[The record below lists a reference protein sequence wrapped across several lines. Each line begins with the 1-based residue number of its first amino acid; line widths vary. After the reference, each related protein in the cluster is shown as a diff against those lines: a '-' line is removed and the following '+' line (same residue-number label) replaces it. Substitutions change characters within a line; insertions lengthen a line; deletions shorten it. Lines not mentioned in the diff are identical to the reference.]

1 MAVRLLIAAALFLAS
16 AASAHAELVKLD
28 PAQPERS
35 AGLARAAGGTALAP
49 EIGIWRVPHSAV
61 GRLRRAGVIQVSRRE
76 AVLTP
81 ASAAR
86 ATDPFVSLQWWRP
99 VIGADAV
106 DPPGPG
112 VPVTVVDSGLDV
124 THPEFAGRPNTQLLN
139 RQSTVER
146 DEDHG
151 TEVSSVVAAPN
162 NGIGVVGV
170 YPDAQL
176 RVWDASPYG
185 ALLEGSAIQGIREA
199 AIRGPGVINLSFGG
213 DEDDPLLRDAVM
225 FAVRSGS
232 LVVAA
237 AGNGGSEGSPLE
249 YPAAYPHVLSVG
261 ATNESGN
268 VAAFSTIGPTVD
280 LVAPGVRIYVAE
292 PLSFPSSSGYDFAP
306 GTSFSAP
313 MVAGAA
319 AWVWTVRP
327 DLDNTQLFELMR
339 RSARDIGRPGFDI
352 TSGYGLL
359 DIPAAL
365 AFRTPAGDPLEPNE
379 QPVEIEPKRLF
390 TDGMSPLT
398 RPGHLTTSL
407 RAHVDRNEDP
417 LDLYRM
423 WAPPS
428 TTVRV
433 QALGSVV
440 LRILQRSTTPEKK
453 APLAIGKRGSVSYRN
468 PDKTGGFVYLE
479 VRPANGTR
487 EAQYNLSLT
496 AARR

>member
-1 MAVRLLIAAALFLAS
+1 
-16 AASAHAELVKLD
+16 
-28 PAQPERS
+28 
-35 AGLARAAGGTALAP
+35 
-49 EIGIWRVPHSAV
+49 
-61 GRLRRAGVIQVSRRE
+61 
-76 AVLTP
+76 
-81 ASAAR
+81 
-86 ATDPFVSLQWWRP
+86 
-99 VIGADAV
+99 
-106 DPPGPG
+106 
-112 VPVTVVDSGLDV
+112 
-124 THPEFAGRPNTQLLN
+124 
-139 RQSTVER
+139 
-146 DEDHG
+146 
-151 TEVSSVVAAPN
+151 
-162 NGIGVVGV
+162 
-170 YPDAQL
+170 
-176 RVWDASPYG
+176 
-185 ALLEGSAIQGIREA
+185 
-199 AIRGPGVINLSFGG
+199 
-213 DEDDPLLRDAVM
+213 M

-365 AFRTPAGDPLEPNE
+365 AFRTPAGDPQEPNE

>member
-1 MAVRLLIAAALFLAS
+1 MAVGLLIAAALFLA
-16 AASAHAELVKLD
+16 AAAPAQAELVRLD
-28 PAQPERS
+28 PLQARKGAE
-35 AGLARAAGGTALAP
+35 LARAAGGTALAP
-49 EIGIWRVPHSAV
+49 EIGIWRVPDAAV
-61 GRLRRAGVIQVSRRE
+61 PGLRRAGVIQISRPE
-76 AVLTP
+76 AVFRSTSSLW
-81 ASAAR
+81 

-99 VIGADAV
+99 VIGADVVA
-106 DPPGPG
+106 PPGPG

-124 THPEFAGRPNTQLLN
+124 THPEFANRPNTELLN
-139 RQSTVER
+139 RQSTAEG

-162 NGIGVVGV
+162 NGLGVVGV
-170 YPDAQL
+170 YPDAML
-176 RVWDASPYG
+176 RVWDASPFG

-213 DEDDPLLRDAVM
+213 DENDPLLQAAVM

-237 AGNGGSEGSPLE
+237 AGNGGGEGSPPE

-268 VAAFSTIGPTVD
+268 VAAFSTIGPTLD

-292 PLSFPSSSGYDFAP
+292 PLSFPGSTGYDFAP
-306 GTSFSAP
+306 GTSFAAP

-319 AWVWTVRP
+319 AWVWTERP

-339 RSARDIGRPGFDI
+339 RSATDIGRPGFDL

-365 AFRTPAGDPLEPNE
+365 SYRTPFDDPQEPNE
-379 QPVEIEPKRLF
+379 QPSEIEPKRLF
-390 TDGMSPLT
+390 SDGMAPLT
-398 RPGHLTTSL
+398 APGHLTSSL

-417 LDLYRM
+417 LDLYRI
-423 WAPPS
+423 WTPPRL
-428 TTVRV
+428 TVRV
-433 QALGSVV
+433 RAVGSVA
-440 LRILQRSTTPEKK
+440 LRILPRSATPETK
-453 APLAIGKRGSVSYRN
+453 APLAVGKHGVVAYRN
-468 PDKTGGFVYLE
+468 AGKSGEYVYLE
-479 VRPANGTR
+479 VRPAGVR
-487 EAQYNLSLT
+487 EAEYNLALT